1 MTTLHTNTALPGVS
15 HLMRLVLAAL
25 IPGTAVFI
33 YQTGWGGVINLL
45 LAIIAAVVF
54 EAIAVKLRR
63 RSVRTSLEDY
73 SAVVTG
79 WLIALCLPPL
89 LAWWLPV
96 LAAAFAILLA
106 KHLFG
111 GLGQNIFNPAMAG
124 YALLLISYPL
134 DLGLWLNTPEAF
146 NLSLHDSIAIVMNG
160 GVKLQANWDAL
171 TGATALDQHR
181 GWLLQTLDNP
191 TPPGNT
197 FGTIGAAHSEWANM
211 AFLVGGIWLWHKRI
225 IQWQIPLAFIVTL
238 LLCTT
243 IGNLINP
250 LQAGPGFHL
259 FGGATMLGAFFIA
272 TDPVSAA
279 ASNRARLIY
288 AAGAGGLVYL
298 IRTFGAFPDAV
309 AFAIL
314 LMNCVVPALDRM
326 DIWLLGRN
334 NEAPKQ

>member
-1 MTTLHTNTALPGVS
+1 MATIEKESSAPAVSTL
-15 HLMRLVLAAL
+15 MQLVLLAL
-25 IPGTAVFI
+25 VPGTAVFL
-33 YQTGWGGVINLL
+33 YHTGWGGVINLV
-45 LAIIAAVVF
+45 LAIVAAVVF
-54 EAIAVKLRR
+54 EAIAVRLRG
-63 RSVRTSLEDY
+63 RSVRTNLEDY

-89 LAWWLPV
+89 IAWWLPV

-124 YALLLISYPL
+124 YALLLVSYPL
-134 DLGLWLNTPEAF
+134 DLGLWLRIPEAF
-146 NLSLHDSIAIVMNG
+146 NLTLYEALTTVTSG
-160 GVKLQANWDAL
+160 GLKLQTDLDAL

-181 GWLLQTLDNP
+181 SWLLQSLDAV
-191 TPPGNT
+191 TPPANT
-197 FGTIGAAHSEWANM
+197 VGLIGAAHSEWINV
-211 AFLVGGIWLWHKRI
+211 AFFAGGIWLWYRRI
-225 IQWQIPLAFIVTL
+225 IQWHIPLAFL
-238 LLCTT
+238 AALMLCAA
-243 IGNLINP
+243 IGNLVDP

-279 ASNRARLIY
+279 ASVRGRLIY

-298 IRTFGAFPDAV
+298 IRTLGAYPDAV

-314 LMNCVVPALDRM
+314 LMNCTVPALDRM
-326 DIWLLGRN
+326 DIWWSAN
-334 NEAPKQ
+334 NGGVR